1 LSIAPSPSS
10 FDAPPS
16 AAARGRLAR
25 WAPVVIWATCIS
37 WFSTDAFSAQ
47 STNSYIDPVLR
58 YFFGELSAATFR
70 FAHTT
75 IRKSAHFLEY
85 AVLAILLCRA
95 LTEPGTRPSRRTLVR
110 IIVYCAVYACLDEL
124 HQMFVPRR
132 TGSLYDSMLDTVGAS
147 VGTLMFRARRRSTCP
162 PAEPIVAAPAEIS
175 VRSRG

>member
-10 FDAPPS
+10 SDPAPS
-16 AAARGRLAR
+16 AAARGPIAR
-25 WAPVVIWATCIS
+25 WAPVVVWATCIS

-58 YFFGELSAATFR
+58 YFFGELSPATFR
-70 FAHTT
+70 FAHTV

-95 LTEPGTRPSRRTLVR
+95 LTEPGTRPSLGTLFRV
-110 IIVYCAVYACLDEL
+110 IVYCAVYACLDEL

-147 VGTLMFRARRRSTCP
+147 VGALVFRARRRSTP
-162 PAEPIVAAPAEIS
+162 APAEPTVTAPAKIS